1 MQVEVKDSFE
11 FLEVPTSADVMTSN
25 QQYKGG
31 FTTVYKMQWVW
42 SEYIIL
48 CMQLFDPWADNNL

>member
-1 MQVEVKDSFE
+1 MQVAVKDSFE

-25 QQYKGG
+25 QHYKGR

-48 CMQLFDPWADNNL
+48 CMQLFDIWADNNL